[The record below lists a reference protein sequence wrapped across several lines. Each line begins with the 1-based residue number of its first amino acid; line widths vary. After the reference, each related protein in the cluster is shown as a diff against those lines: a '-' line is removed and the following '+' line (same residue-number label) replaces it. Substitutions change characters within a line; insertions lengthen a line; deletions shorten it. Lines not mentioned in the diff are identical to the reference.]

1 MISWEKRSNFDNYY
15 AGSESTSNLE
25 DMFNHKIMIKALA
38 IPSQEVSA
46 TDSLL
51 AEGLDSLIT
60 LWGCLEAAP
69 ELAKAVEELIVYLQ
83 SVNDAERSACIKTRA
98 DLLRP
103 LRDMLFWLPSRFIP
117 TLHAGPY
124 VMQLMAHLHAV
135 ALLIDPVRD
144 SDSAY
149 FRRLNVAPI
158 QAFHEEFSMRAMV
171 EMKAG
176 ESEGPYECALT
187 LMDFPLKAVAAF
199 ERRVLTFRSL
209 GDHQSVDDEV
219 RSSPDIIHRLNY
231 DGSLSTLKILENFPV
246 GLWHN
251 SIS

>member
-1 MISWEKRSNFDNYY
+1 MISWEKRSSFDNYY
-15 AGSESTSNLE
+15 TGSESSSNLE
-25 DMFNHKIMIKALA
+25 DVFNHKVMIKSLA
-38 IPSQEVSA
+38 IPSQEVTA
-46 TDSLL
+46 TKPLL
-51 AEGLDSLIT
+51 VEGLNSLIT
-60 LWGCLEAAP
+60 LRGCLVAAP

-83 SVNDAERSACIKTRA
+83 SVNDAERCARIKTRA

-124 VMQLMAHLHAV
+124 VMLLMAHLHAV
-135 ALLIDPVRD
+135 ALLVDPVRD

-158 QAFHEEFSMRAMV
+158 QAFHEEFSKRARM

-176 ESEGPYECALT
+176 EREGPYELALT
-187 LMDFPLKAVAAF
+187 LMDFPLKAVAVF
-199 ERRVLTFRSL
+199 ERRLLTFRSP
-209 GDHQSVDDEV
+209 GDYQSMDGEV
-219 RSSPDIIHRLNY
+219 MSSPDIINRVNY